1 MRALVPAA
9 AAVTVLVLGAACS
22 DGPGGES
29 SPGPS
34 SGGAT
39 SSAAGSPGGTDPTGP
54 TGSPE
59 PTVAPA
65 TGPRLSMPHAR
76 LRIPAGWYV
85 GDQLVASHQD
95 GQDPGSTSV
104 LSLGETPALGS
115 TADLTELRRNALNVA
130 RRVYPM
136 TPRPRPDVEVDGVEM
151 YHLEGRVQP
160 LNWESEFGVIV
171 DDHII
176 VLRFHL
182 SPRIPLAQRH
192 QLVDSVLA
200 TFEWR

>member
-1 MRALVPAA
+1 MRSLLPAA
-9 AAVTVLVLGAACS
+9 AAVTILALGAACS
-22 DGPGGES
+22 GDPGVE
-29 SPGPS
+29 PAPDPS

-39 SSAAGSPGGTDPTGP
+39 SSTAGSPGATDPTG
-54 TGSPE
+54 SVE

-85 GDQLVASHQD
+85 GDQLVTSHKD
-95 GQDPGSTSV
+95 GQDPDSTSL

-115 TADLTELRRNALNVA
+115 TADLTELRRNALDVA

-136 TPRPRPDVEVDGVEM
+136 TPEQRPDVEVDGVEM

-160 LNWESEFGVIV
+160 LNWESEFGAIV
-171 DDHII
+171 DDHVV

-182 SPRIPLAQRH
+182 SPRTPLTERR